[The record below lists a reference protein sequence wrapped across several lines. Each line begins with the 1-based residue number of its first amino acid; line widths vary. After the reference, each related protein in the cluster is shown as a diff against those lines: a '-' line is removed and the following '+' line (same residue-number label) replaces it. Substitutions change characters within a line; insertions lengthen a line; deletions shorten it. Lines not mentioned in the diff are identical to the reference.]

1 MTKKFIYFFIFWF
14 WSVFLKKYFLWEER
28 VLWKLQIRWAKKFP
42 FLMKKRKWSRFGNC
56 TRKEKWYSFHLIYKN
71 WVLPEKWKYK
81 MEFMEKGDNEWF
93 VFASHPK
100 ITKKKFSKII
110 YLLSLSLFRLLLLLL
125 LLMFFWTK
133 KSITHNCLFVLQ
145 NTHKNKFAFFWLS
158 SFVTI
163 AQNVFEN

>member
-1 MTKKFIYFFIFWF
+1 
-14 WSVFLKKYFLWEER
+14 
-28 VLWKLQIRWAKKFP
+28 
-42 FLMKKRKWSRFGNC
+42 
-56 TRKEKWYSFHLIYKN
+56 
-71 WVLPEKWKYK
+71 LPEKWKYK

-110 YLLSLSLFRLLLLLL
+110 YLLSLSLSLFRLLLLL
-125 LLMFFWTK
+125 FFWTK

-145 NTHKNKFAFFWLS
+145 NNNKNKFAFFWLF

-163 AQNVFEN
+163 AQNVFENEMIQFNLM